1 MAENKFVKAK
11 GTGNNFIKIKCKDCE
26 NVQVTYSKGSS
37 TVVCNICG
45 ATLVLPTGGT
55 ISTNAEVLEVLQ

>member
-1 MAENKFVKAK
+1 
-11 GTGNNFIKIKCKDCE
+11 CRDCE

-45 ATLVLPTGGT
+45 ATLVSPTGGT
-55 ISTNAEVLEVLQ
+55 ISTNAEVLEVLK